1 LTWLRINIK
10 LSNCAFAVFLAKKGN
25 DMGKMDSSKGIPLR
39 TGGVMPKGADAADT
53 KGERHEP
60 LKGGVAMGM
69 EDAVGSDKL
78 FNTGR
83 TAGVCYEHK
92 RTAYAKEDAGQK

>member
-1 LTWLRINIK
+1 
-10 LSNCAFAVFLAKKGN
+10 
-25 DMGKMDSSKGIPLR
+25 MGKMDSSKGIPLK
-39 TGGVMPKGADAADT
+39 TGGVLPKGADASDT

-60 LKGGVAMGM
+60 LRGGVAMGK
-69 EDAVGSDKL
+69 EDAIGKDGE

-92 RTAYAKEDAGQK
+92 RTNYAMEDKNQK

>member
-1 LTWLRINIK
+1 
-10 LSNCAFAVFLAKKGN
+10 
-25 DMGKMDSSKGIPLR
+25 MGKMDSMKGIPLK

-53 KGERHEP
+53 KGERHGP
-60 LKGGVAMGM
+60 IRGGVAMGM

-83 TAGVCYEHK
+83 TAGICYDHK
-92 RTAYAKEDAGQK
+92 RTSYAMEDKNQK

>member
-1 LTWLRINIK
+1 
-10 LSNCAFAVFLAKKGN
+10 
-25 DMGKMDSSKGIPLR
+25 MGKMDSSKGIPLQ

-60 LKGGVAMGM
+60 LRGGVAMGK
-69 EDAVGSDKL
+69 EDAIGSDKL

-83 TAGVCYEHK
+83 TAGICYDHK
-92 RTAYAKEDAGQK
+92 RMNYAMEDKGQK